1 MAYFKPYVDESGLH
15 IPTYNEIKENLIEQA
30 KSIFGEDIYLENDSQ
45 DYQFIAIMADRI
57 HDCFLTSQLIYN
69 NRSPLTAIG
78 AALDGVVK
86 LNGLKRKSKTKSR
99 CNVLIK
105 GVPKTTIKNGT
116 IADIDNTNWDLPD
129 TVIIGKDGF
138 IEVEA
143 ICQKYDCSASIGEI
157 SKIVTPTN
165 GWESV
170 INNESSTYGQVFET
184 DSMLR
189 ARQSISTARPSKTVI
204 EGLTGGIAEISEVT
218 RHRLY
223 ENDTNIPDEN
233 GIPGHSI
240 ALVIEGGKNEEI
252 ANEIYLRKTPG
263 CYTYGDIEINASVKD
278 INSKDDFS
286 VIRFFRPVYK
296 DVYVN
301 INIKSLAGFTAK
313 TVEDIKVKIVEY
325 LNSLHIGDNLTV
337 SVLWAIALSA
347 MPSMASPIFSIIAIS
362 AGFSANEQC
371 NEELEL
377 AFNHVTVGK
386 FENIVINIS

>member
-15 IPTYNEIKENLIEQA
+15 IPTYNEIKENLMDQA

-45 DYQFIAIMADRI
+45 DYQFISIMADKI

-78 AALDGVVK
+78 SALDGVVK

-105 GVPKTTIKNGT
+105 GMPKTTIKNGT
-116 IADIDNTNWDLPD
+116 IADIDNINWDLPD
-129 TVIIGKDGF
+129 TVIISKDGF

-143 ICQKYDCSASIGEI
+143 VCQKYNHSILAGEI

-170 INNESSTYGQVFET
+170 INNEGSTYGQVFET

-204 EGLTGGIAEISEVT
+204 EGLIGGIAEISEVT

-240 ALVIEGGKNEEI
+240 ALVIEGGKDEEI

-263 CYTYGDIEINASVKD
+263 CYTYGDIEINVPVKN
-278 INSKDDFS
+278 INNKDDFA

-301 INIKSLAGFTAK
+301 INIKSLSGFTAK
-313 TVEDIKVKIVEY
+313 TIEDIKVKIVEY
-325 LNSLHIGDNLTV
+325 LNSLRIGDNLTV

-347 MPSMASPIFSIIAIS
+347 MPNMASPIFSITAIS
-362 AGFSANEQC
+362 AGFSANEQS